1 MDDRFLT
8 VKLPANCEP
17 SSVNELTAYLKS
29 KTSEAVDFGVSNVVF
44 DAQSVQELDMD
55 VVKLLLQ
62 SMSICKELSLKYAF
76 SGSPIMIEESKKF
89 EESQGWTFYESIEE
103 AKEAI

>member
-1 MDDRFLT
+1 
-8 VKLPANCEP
+8 
-17 SSVNELTAYLKS
+17 
-29 KTSEAVDFGVSNVVF
+29 
-44 DAQSVQELDMD
+44 
-55 VVKLLLQ
+55 
-62 SMSICKELSLKYAF
+62 MSICKELSLKYAF